1 VHDHGQS
8 ARQGHN
14 RLLHS
19 ATPGDLHRPG
29 VAVAAVLVIG
39 LEAKQYFFP
48 PEIAHAISSGGVN
61 VLQIQRDVNMQA
73 VPTQKLHDMTFVFD
87 IE

>member
-1 VHDHGQS
+1 MRAHHHVI
-8 ARQGHN
+8 
-14 RLLHS
+14 
-19 ATPGDLHRPG
+19 
-29 VAVAAVLVIG
+29 AVAAVLVIG
-39 LEAKQYFFP
+39 LGAKQYFFP
-48 PEIAHAISSGGVN
+48 PVIAHAISSGGVN